1 MHPNAQILN
10 RLFSALDRGDAKT
23 MGACYAEDA
32 SFEDIA
38 FTLDGRR
45 EIQAMWE
52 MVAAVK
58 PLATYK
64 VLRADDSSGEADLL
78 DSYTYRDTGRRVE
91 NPIRS
96 SFRFRD
102 GLIVRHEDSCD
113 ALRWGIQ
120 ALGPVKGTLS
130 WLLPFQRRKIAMH
143 KLHQYLASHP
153 HAGES
158 A

>member
-1 MHPNAQILN
+1 MHPNELLLN
-10 RLFSALDRGDAKT
+10 RLFSALDRGDAQT

-38 FTLDGRR
+38 FRLNGRR

-58 PLATYK
+58 PLATFK
-64 VLRADDSSGEADLL
+64 VLRADHSSGEADLL
-78 DSYTYRDTGRRVE
+78 DSYIYRDTGRRVE

-96 SFRFRD
+96 GFRFRD
-102 GLIVRHEDSCD
+102 GLIARHEDRCD
-113 ALRWGIQ
+113 ALHWGIA

-130 WLLPFQRRKIAMH
+130 WLLPFQRRKMAMD
-143 KLHQYLASHP
+143 KLHGYLAAHP
-153 HAGES
+153 HAGAS

>member
-1 MHPNAQILN
+1 MHPNAQLLN
-10 RLFSALDRGDAKT
+10 RLFSALDRGDAQS

-38 FTLDGRR
+38 FRLNGRR

-52 MVAAVK
+52 MIAEVK
-58 PLATYK
+58 PLSTFT
-64 VLRADDSSGEADLL
+64 VLRADDSSGEVDLL

-102 GLIVRHEDSCD
+102 GLIIRHEDRCD

-120 ALGPVKGTLS
+120 ALGPVKGALS
-130 WLLPFQRRKIAMH
+130 WLLPFQRRTMAMD
-143 KLHQYLASHP
+143 KLHKYLAAHP
-153 HAGES
+153 HVVES